1 LIKVLT
7 VFGTRPEAIKLAPV
21 IQRLGRDARFK
32 CVTCVTSQHREMLD
46 QVLGVF
52 EIVPHYDLGLMTPGQ
67 SLVDVTAKVIQKV
80 SEVIAAERP
89 AIVLVQ
95 GDTTTTFA
103 ASLAA
108 FYHRVPV
115 GHIEAGLR
123 TENKYQPFPEEINRR
138 LTTVLADYHYAPT
151 EVSRQNLL
159 REGIDGRRILVT
171 GNTGIDALLH
181 AVDRVRQDGGI
192 NNLLAPRLPD
202 VNGKRL
208 ILVTAHRRESFGAPF
223 EAICDALRQIAER
236 NPDVT
241 IVYPVHLNPNVQRP
255 VLERLAGR
263 PRIHLLEPLDY
274 LSFIRMMDRAHL
286 ILTDSGGIQEEAP
299 ALGKPVLV
307 LRNTTE
313 RPEAVEAG
321 SARLI
326 GTRTETITSAV
337 QNLLDDVEAH
347 AQMSRARNPFGD
359 GHASER
365 IASHLFEMLGG
376 QGDPR

>member
-21 IQRLGRDARFK
+21 IKRLERDARFT
-32 CVTCVTSQHREMLD
+32 CVTCITSQHREMLD

-52 EIVPHYDLGLMTPGQ
+52 ELVPHYDLCLMSPAQ

-80 SEVIAAERP
+80 SEVVEAERP
-89 AIVLVQ
+89 SIVLVQ

-108 FYHRVPV
+108 FYQRIPI

-123 TENKYQPFPEEINRR
+123 TANKYQPFPEEINRR

-151 EVSRQNLL
+151 EISRQNLL

-181 AVDRVRQDGGI
+181 TLDRVRQDGGI
-192 NNLLAPRLPD
+192 ADLLAHRVPD
-202 VNGKRL
+202 VNGERL

-236 NPDVT
+236 NPNVT

-274 LSFIRMMDRAHL
+274 PSFVRMMDRAHL

-307 LRNTTE
+307 MRNTTE

-337 QNLLDDVEAH
+337 QYLLDNVEAYE
-347 AQMSRARNPFGD
+347 QMSRARNPFGD

-365 IASHLFEMLGG
+365 IVSHIVEMLGDKNG
-376 QGDPR
+376 SG